1 MRDIEHETAQRH
13 SDVGTEPL
21 GVSRILG
28 QRQLDRPKRLKKSPA
43 PFCHAAS
50 KKVRRAFWEAYSL
63 FYAAYCEAA
72 EKLKAG
78 DLSTVFPEGSFPPP
92 QPFRAAFDP
101 G

>member
-1 MRDIEHETAQRH
+1 MVVDIERETAQWH
-13 SDVGTEPL
+13 AAAGTEPL
-21 GVSRILG
+21 GLRRILR

-63 FYAAYCEAA
+63 FYAAYREAA

-78 DLSTVFPEGSFPPP
+78 STLLKQRS
-92 QPFRAAFDP
+92 RRY
-101 G
+101 